1 MCFEILFFTLPNSFY
16 LGSHSFK
23 KNYIDKMW
31 LFNLCGKD
39 CGLSLNHDFLFGFL
53 SFNPL
58 WFVAFAKA
66 KFITLFLPSFFRK
79 FFLHAKKNVSLFSLP
94 DFCIIKFL
102 FHSKYYEKKGFFL
115 YQISVTFVVKIWPGN
130 KFLLIVLFLWALKFT
145 TVIQWS
151 TITYEFAE
159 NLQQI
164 L

>member
-1 MCFEILFFTLPNSFY
+1 MFHYFLFLIFASLNFFFTANIM
-16 LGSHSFK
+16 K
-23 KNYIDKMW
+23 KR
-31 LFNLCGKD
+31 G
-39 CGLSLNHDFLFGFL
+39 
-53 SFNPL
+53 
-58 WFVAFAKA
+58 
-66 KFITLFLPSFFRK
+66 
-79 FFLHAKKNVSLFSLP
+79 
-94 DFCIIKFL
+94 
-102 FHSKYYEKKGFFL
+102 FL